1 MHIIEIAFEENIIE
15 DRAHVV
21 KASLET
27 VRQLGQGELTVV
39 WLLFKRNDCR
49 ALLWNGINWDKMCRK
64 SLKRIFLNSEN

>member
-1 MHIIEIAFEENIIE
+1 MIEIAFEENIIE

-39 WLLFKRNDCR
+39 WL
-49 ALLWNGINWDKMCRK
+49 
-64 SLKRIFLNSEN
+64 FLREMITGHCFGMESIGTRCVGKV